1 MVSNTGSPTLRVEA
15 EQHAEPDISVA
26 LLSGVPNHSPPTAFI
41 CRCSR
46 PNDSNRGVSLDR
58 SQLLVDHVQ
67 ATPRR
72 RVSAPAPLGGMQ
84 VFTEAH
90 ESATAT

>member
-15 EQHAEPDISVA
+15 KQRAEPDISVA

-46 PNDSNRGVSLDR
+46 PNNTNRGISLEE
-58 SQLLVDHVQ
+58 SQLVIDSVQ
-67 ATPRR
+67 ATVGRC
-72 RVSAPAPLGGMQ
+72 VSVSAPLGGL
-84 VFTEAH
+84 
-90 ESATAT
+90 